1 MDDMDRTPHPEQP
14 AEGASGSGG
23 EHPHRTPHAEEPA
36 EGAEGVGAEHTG
48 DPDDNPEH
56 NTAPDGQVGDAGQ
69 DDTGGNAPLGG
80 HDTTEEQLDAD
91 NAVER
96 DTLKT
101 LDPDDPPA

>member
-1 MDDMDRTPHPEQP
+1 MDDMDRTPHPEEP
-14 AEGASGSGG
+14 AEGALASGDDR
-23 EHPHRTPHAEEPA
+23 PHRTPHPEEPA
-36 EGAEGVGAEHTG
+36 EGAAGTGAAHSG
-48 DPDDNPEH
+48 DPEDNPEH

-69 DDTGGNAPLGG
+69 DDTGGKAPLGG

-101 LDPDDPPA
+101 LDPEDPPA